1 MTNKIATIS
10 KNRFLFNIAVPWI
23 SAMVLLILY
32 YAFIEIPMERSF
44 IKGVN
49 YLNQNKVAQASAEF
63 DKVLRVYPQY
73 EPVYL
78 NVANYCLKN
87 GKIKEGRARYNRAL
101 RLCLINSEI
110 FSERALV
117 YALYTRNLN
126 KGTALYN
133 KNVIENYVS
142 KFLYPYAQK

>member
-1 MTNKIATIS
+1 MTNKTTSIS

-23 SAMVLLILY
+23 SAMALLILY
-32 YAFIEIPMERSF
+32 YAFIEIPMEQSF

-49 YLNQNKVAQASAEF
+49 YLNQNKVAEASAEF
-63 DKVLRVYPQY
+63 EKVLRIYPVY

-101 RLCLINSEI
+101 RLCLIKSEI

-133 KNVIENYVS
+133 KQVINNYFS
-142 KFLYPYAQK
+142 TLFQCRKL